1 MGIFELELEK
11 VAEAGKFVASAHRE
25 CTRGSGDVEW
35 IDLVGRVM
43 AQLGVTQ
50 RRVLLVRQ

>member
-25 CTRGSGDVEW
+25 GTQGSRDVEW

-43 AQLGVTQ
+43 PQLGVTQ
-50 RRVLLVRQ
+50 RKQLLIPQ